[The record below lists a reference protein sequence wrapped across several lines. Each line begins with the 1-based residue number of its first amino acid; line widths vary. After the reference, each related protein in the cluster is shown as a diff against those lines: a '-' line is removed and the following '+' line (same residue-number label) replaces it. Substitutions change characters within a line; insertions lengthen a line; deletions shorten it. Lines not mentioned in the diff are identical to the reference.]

1 MSARRQLVP
10 IVSILSAGL
19 GTTDRQSRLRQ
30 ARGLRGHRAIER
42 LLQRFDEIILVIG
55 LDVEAAVLF
64 GDAHQV
70 QDIARARPRETLVA
84 ERDEVDCELV
94 GLRME
99 LFGEV
104 AR

>member
-19 GTTDRQSRLRQ
+19 GTTDRQSRFRQ

-70 QDIARARPRETLVA
+70 IARARPREALVA